1 MKPLFQE
8 QGAINNLFNDFAAF
22 LLTRKSLS
30 EATEKKFVKKL
41 QSLSGLTNSASSL
54 LQKRIDKQEINH
66 NGAVSYMIIREM
78 EGVIKTHS

>member
-8 QGAINNLFNDFAAF
+8 HGAINNLFNDFAAF

-41 QSLSGLTNSASSL
+41 ESLSGLTNSASSL
-54 LQKRIDKQEINH
+54 LQQRIDKQEINH
-66 NGAVSYMIIREM
+66 NGAISYMIIREM

>member
-41 QSLSGLTNSASSL
+41 ESLSGLTNSASSL
-54 LQKRIDKQEINH
+54 LQQRIDKQEINH
-66 NGAVSYMIIREM
+66 NGAISYMIIREM